1 MKTILESTFNRF
13 FSNFNT
19 ELQLNIESNGF
30 FCLTFDIW
38 TSIAQTGYLR
48 VIINYI
54 DKDFKLIYKLLG
66 IYSFYY

>member
-1 MKTILESTFNRF
+1 MKTILESTFDRF

-19 ELQLNIESNGF
+19 ELQSNIESNGS